1 MANDSETLGEID
13 PPGGDGD
20 DEKIPLRTSGDVE
33 REMAKVYR
41 AARKGRITTGAG
53 NGLIQMLTYI
63 AKVKREV
70 VADELQER
78 MAQLERRQAEAE
90 ERSSAH

>member
-1 MANDSETLGEID
+1 MADKAETLGEID
-13 PPGGDGD
+13 PPGGAGD
-20 DEKIPLRTSGDVE
+20 DENIPLRTSGDVE

-70 VADELQER
+70 IADELVER
-78 MAQLERRQAEAE
+78 MAQLEQRQAKAE
-90 ERSSAH
+90 ERTSAH